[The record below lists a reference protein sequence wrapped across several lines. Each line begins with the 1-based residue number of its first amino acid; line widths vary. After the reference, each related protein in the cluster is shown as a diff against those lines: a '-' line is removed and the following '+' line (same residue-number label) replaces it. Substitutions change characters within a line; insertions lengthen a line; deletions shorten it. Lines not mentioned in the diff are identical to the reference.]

1 MSFQTSSAQISAV
14 KWVSRGER
22 DYKVSTV
29 PGCGCDIWPTPYPSS
44 RCVTRDVCR
53 CSHVGGIMGCCTEVA
68 EGWWR
73 TAAVALFSLDA
84 GLSELIRAAVQWGSI
99 LLRRPKVLTQTFQVW
114 VMMPQT
120 CHSCHTT
127 DTTFF
132 GNGAGWRWGMG
143 GRTGG
148 GGVRAEM
155 TQDAETAL
163 SRICLILHRCMQR
176 KSWINFQSGKERHFP
191 LKLLAI
197 EGIWVQF
204 FNLRIKAR
212 PCHYDLW
219 NTGMLGNDAEAVN
232 RCLEAICE
240 RWLINGG

>member
-1 MSFQTSSAQISAV
+1 MGIYSPETTKGAYTDLPSLSNDASDLSLLSHHWHDLFWERGRLAV
-14 KWVSRGER
+14 G
-22 DYKVSTV
+22 
-29 PGCGCDIWPTPYPSS
+29 
-44 RCVTRDVCR
+44 
-53 CSHVGGIMGCCTEVA
+53 HGGQ
-68 EGWWR
+68 
-73 TAAVALFSLDA
+73 D
-84 GLSELIRAAVQWGSI
+84 
-99 LLRRPKVLTQTFQVW
+99 
-114 VMMPQT
+114 
-120 CHSCHTT
+120 
-127 DTTFF
+127 
-132 GNGAGWRWGMG
+132 
-143 GRTGG
+143 

-197 EGIWVQF
+197 EGIWVQV